1 MTNTKSSGS
10 SAAVRAAQP
19 EQFYQTSPRPVSAGD
34 YLNPPFLDTAALEVM
49 DRFSEKFL
57 PAGTDAGPEEYHE
70 LRVLEQ
76 FLGRHVKPAG
86 IRDVQCML
94 LWSEWVRTFCRR
106 TPGFPKLI
114 REKEFR
120 EVITGTFDTDIAH
133 KGFRGNVYNG
143 IKFVP

>member
-1 MTNTKSSGS
+1 M
-10 SAAVRAAQP
+10 
-19 EQFYQTSPRPVSAGD
+19 SAGNYFVPSLAD
-34 YLNPPFLDTAALEVM
+34 PANSELLI
-49 DRFSEKFL
+49 RFGEKFL
-57 PAGTDAGPEEYHE
+57 PTETVDGPEDYHE

-94 LWSEWVRTFCRR
+94 LWSEWVRTFRRR

-120 EVITGTFDTDIAH
+120 DAVMDTFAIDTAD
-133 KGFRGNVYNG
+133 KGFRGEVYRG